1 MKQKFSKHWKAS
13 KQPRKQ
19 RKYKAK
25 APLHI
30 KKKFLN
36 VHLAKELRKRYG
48 RKNLLL
54 RKGDI
59 IKIMR
64 GEFKKKE
71 GKVIAIKTKT
81 SKVII
86 EGITV
91 KKQEGAKVEVPIQ
104 ASNLQVIELNLEDKK
119 RLKGLNRE
127 KPVVNKSK
135 EKNQEEKK

>member
-1 MKQKFSKHWKAS
+1 
-13 KQPRKQ
+13 
-19 RKYKAK
+19 
-25 APLHI
+25 
-30 KKKFLN
+30 
-36 VHLAKELRKRYG
+36 
-48 RKNLLL
+48 
-54 RKGDI
+54 
-59 IKIMR
+59 MR

-119 RLKGLNRE
+119 R
-127 KPVVNKSK
+127 K
-135 EKNQEEKK
+135 EKLETKMEKK